1 MNNLKIIKRGI
12 VALILVSLGSCKTPQ
27 ATTNVPFRTEVPST
41 YNTTTDTVNSG
52 LVPWKQ
58 FFTDKYL
65 SKLIETALT
74 NNQEL
79 LITLQEIEMAKS
91 EVAYAK
97 GKIAPTV
104 SAKVGA
110 GVEKVGRYTSQ
121 GAGDASTEIEPGKE
135 MPEPLG
141 DFAVG
146 LNARW
151 EVDIWRK
158 LRNSKEAAVKRYL
171 GTVEGKNF
179 VLSQLIAEVAASY
192 YELLSLDNQL
202 DITLQN
208 IDLQKK
214 ALEVVK
220 IQKQAARG
228 TELAVKKFEAELLKS
243 QSLEYRIKQ
252 QITEKENSINKLL
265 GRYPQPIERD
275 ATAFIDMMPQSV
287 QTGIPAQLLSNRPD
301 IKQAELE
308 LQAAQL
314 DVKVARAE
322 FYPSLDIVSGIG
334 LQAFKPSYLVKIPES
349 ILYSL
354 VGDLTA
360 PLINRS
366 AIKAEF
372 SRADAKQ
379 IQMLYEYDKTVLNAY
394 MEVSNQMAKIKNMQ
408 SIFEFKKKESET
420 LVQSVG
426 IANELFKSSRA
437 DYLEVLMTQRDAID
451 AKLEV
456 LEAKA
461 EQLSAVVDI
470 YKSLGGGWK

>member
-27 ATTNVPFRTEVPST
+27 ATTNVPFRAEVPST

-58 FFTDKYL
+58 FFTDAHL

-314 DVKVARAE
+314 DVKVARA
-322 FYPSLDIVSGIG
+322 
-334 LQAFKPSYLVKIPES
+334 
-349 ILYSL
+349 
-354 VGDLTA
+354 
-360 PLINRS
+360 
-366 AIKAEF
+366 
-372 SRADAKQ
+372 
-379 IQMLYEYDKTVLNAY
+379 
-394 MEVSNQMAKIKNMQ
+394 
-408 SIFEFKKKESET
+408 
-420 LVQSVG
+420 
-426 IANELFKSSRA
+426 
-437 DYLEVLMTQRDAID
+437 
-451 AKLEV
+451 
-456 LEAKA
+456 
-461 EQLSAVVDI
+461 
-470 YKSLGGGWK
+470 